1 MELKTEQVEA
11 RVHAR
16 EIFQQHH
23 ARYEVSR
30 YFVLLDVRTV
40 GVPPTDRKIHAGF
53 DVDVY
58 GYFDDHGSTLS
69 FENGEPRETL
79 KELYAACQVAA
90 GQAVGDSRIE
100 LIADDAT
107 LVLDVHMHS
116 EPEALVRIRITH
128 SRGLDQPAGASE
140 ERALDGVL
148 RSLKSLGVDKR

>member
-1 MELKTEQVEA
+1 MESSDY
-11 RVHAR
+11 AR
-16 EIFQQHH
+16 EIFRRHH
-23 ARYEVSR
+23 ARYEVSP
-30 YFVLLDVRTV
+30 YVVLLDVRTF
-40 GVPPTDRKIHAGF
+40 GVPPTHRKIDAGF

-69 FENGEPRETL
+69 FENGEPRQTL
-79 KELYAACQVAA
+79 QELCAACQVAA
-90 GQAVGDSRIE
+90 GQAAGDSRIE
-100 LIADDAT
+100 LIPDDAT
-107 LVLDVHMHS
+107 LVLDVQMHL

>member
-1 MELKTEQVEA
+1 MES
-11 RVHAR
+11 RDDAR
-16 EIFQQHH
+16 EIFQRHH

-30 YFVLLDVRTV
+30 YFVLLDVRTF
-40 GVPPTDRKIHAGF
+40 GVPPTHRKIHAGF

-69 FENGEPRETL
+69 FENGELRETS
-79 KELYAACQVAA
+79 KELYAACQVAV
-90 GQAVGDSRIE
+90 GPAVGDSRIE
-100 LIADDAT
+100 LIPDDET
-107 LVLDVHMHS
+107 LVLDEQMHS

-140 ERALDGVL
+140 EKALDGVV